1 VSGAGRGER
10 RAFLSVVFTYASSG
24 RLYIALEAREGA
36 ISISLDKNKHRR
48 EKRRGGGRPGDSP
61 SERAAEIPEIRRG
74 ARPIPPIRDRAPA
87 SPPPPSFPFLD
98 RIRMQSRVGRAAIA
112 DAIRFSPDRRAAFK

>member
-48 EKRRGGGRPGDSP
+48 EKRRGETGGFPIRTGGRNPRDSARRATDPANPGPGPCFSL
-61 SERAAEIPEIRRG
+61 
-74 ARPIPPIRDRAPA
+74 PPL
-87 SPPPPSFPFLD
+87 PFLD